1 MTTICAASA
10 PPAPTLE
17 QRLAQRQ
24 RPADRLVM
32 YHSWRDLLFLHW
44 RFDPDVIQA
53 TLPRG
58 LHVDTFDGSAWVG
71 IVPFFMRNIRPRWFP
86 CVPGIS
92 NFQEINLRTYA
103 FDDRGTP
110 GVWFH
115 SLDANCLP
123 GVVWGRKLFQL
134 PYHWARMRYRLDPS
148 TGRVDYT
155 SHRRGSDP
163 ALTCRFDYEPRG
175 PVRTAE
181 PGTLEFFLAERYI
194 MFAELSGRLYA
205 GQVHH
210 VPYPLQDAD
219 VPRWDDHLIR
229 LRGLPAPGR
238 PPDNVLLSRG
248 VDVDIYPLK
257 RL

>member
-1 MTTICAASA
+1 MTKMSTAIGS
-10 PPAPTLE
+10 PAPTLE
-17 QRLAQRQ
+17 QRLAPRQ

-58 LHVDTFDGSAWVG
+58 LHVDTFDGEAWVG
-71 IVPFFMRNIRPRWFP
+71 IVPFFMRHIRPRWFP

-103 FDDRGTP
+103 FDVRGTP
-110 GVWFH
+110 GVWFY

-123 GVVWGRKLFQL
+123 GVVWGRRLFQL
-134 PYHWARMRYRLDPS
+134 PYHWARMRYSRDSS

-163 ALTCRFDYEPRG
+163 ALTSRFEYEPRG
-175 PVRTAE
+175 TVGTAE

-194 MFAELSGRLYA
+194 LFSARNGRLYS

-210 VPYPLQDAD
+210 VPYPLQDTN
-219 VPRWDDHLIR
+219 VTRGDDHLIR
-229 LRGLPAPGR
+229 LRGLPAPAR
-238 PPDNVLLSRG
+238 PPDHAVMSRG

-257 RL
+257 PL